1 MKSLTQYLT
10 EMYLQKVDYSK
21 HNYKYV
27 NDVINDLLN
36 NRPIK
41 LGKNGETIANIDPLE
56 QSEFRKKWDDG
67 KIPETKEDFDL
78 LMSNYPSFPKWNE
91 IFKGQYSGQDSQSFG
106 QLVEAL
112 VCYIFN
118 KGEDS
123 IDKWMKNNIPDLSK
137 TWINSCKWTVD
148 FINRQKGVS
157 EDVWNNNNYI
167 AYRVDGGDCGTDD
180 VLVMDI
186 VSLFRGKEQMNKM
199 LKSKNINITSCN
211 DLYSGPKDTWN
222 KADIVLVHKVKSA
235 NFFEEMNSAGVV
247 NGETLNNYL
256 IEKTID
262 GTIIPISLKQ
272 LSSENAHLS
281 EVNIKQK
288 ELPIGIISEV
298 VGLRIADK
306 YQNNTTV
313 GTIDILCKNIDG
325 EDVSITFRRTTED
338 NANNL
343 SVEPKPTKGVS
354 RFGKAVNVM
363 KSILNIKRGNDY
375 YVYAKSNNEALKEL
389 KSYFGKDKIQIS
401 PKSNYNECNPLWKDR
416 ACVAGLLGML
426 NEYKSK
432 ITYGEDENFITQ
444 FANFCM
450 LSAMG
455 LNSKG
460 AFYKIS

>member
-1 MKSLTQYLT
+1 MQ
-10 EMYLQKVDYSK
+10 LQKGDYSK

-27 NDVINDLLN
+27 NGVIDDLLN
-36 NRPIK
+36 NEPIK
-41 LGKNGETIANIDPLE
+41 LGEKGETIANINPLE
-56 QSEFRKKWDDG
+56 QSEFRKKWDSG
-67 KIPETKEDFDL
+67 KIVFPETKEEFDL
-78 LMSNYPSFPKWNE
+78 LMSDYPSFPKWNK
-91 IFKGQYSGQDSQSFG
+91 IFKGQYSGNDSQSSG
-106 QLVEAL
+106 QQVEAL
-112 VCYIFN
+112 VCCIFN
-118 KGEDS
+118 KGKDS
-123 IDKWMKNNIPDLSK
+123 IDEWMKNNMPDLSK
-137 TWINSCKWTVD
+137 TWINSCIWTVD
-148 FINRQKGVS
+148 FINKQKGVS

-199 LKSKNINITSCN
+199 LKSKHINITSCN
-211 DLYSGPKDTWN
+211 DLYSGSKDTWN
-222 KADIVLVHKVKSA
+222 KADIVLVHKSKSV

-288 ELPIGIISEV
+288 ELPIDIISEV
-298 VGLRIADK
+298 IGLRIADK

-325 EDVSITFRRTTED
+325 ENVSITFRRTTED
-338 NANNL
+338 SANNL

-354 RFGKAVNVM
+354 RFGKAVSVM

-375 YVYAKSNNEALKEL
+375 YVYAKSNDEALKEL
-389 KSYFGKDKIQIS
+389 KKYFGDKIQIS
-401 PKSNYNECNPLWKDR
+401 SKSNYNECNPLWKDR

-426 NEYKSK
+426 NAYKAK
-432 ITYGEDENFITQ
+432 ITHGKDKDFITQ